1 MKRAFFVVLLAVI
14 VLIAGV
20 TGSLFGQTP
29 SPKPADIDQRIASQ
43 QRRIDE
49 GIRSR
54 ELTQSEAGMLQD
66 NLNYVLD
73 QTARLKA
80 DGKLTQAERDRL
92 NKMLDQNSDMIYN
105 RKHNPIKAFRPST
118 EAPYL
123 DERIANQF
131 RRIDHGLR
139 LGHLTRHDNRILID
153 NLDYVRDQEARFKT
167 DGIFT
172 TAEREQLHT
181 LLDQNSH
188 MINKQ
193 GPVKTLRPGIDSPG
207 IDQRIAN
214 QQRRIDQGI
223 ISEELTRDEARILQ
237 DNLNYIQREEARLK
251 ADKSLT
257 NEERER
263 LHKML
268 DQNSDIIFDKKNNP
282 VKRFY

>member
-1 MKRAFFVVLLAVI
+1 
-14 VLIAGV
+14 
-20 TGSLFGQTP
+20 
-29 SPKPADIDQRIASQ
+29 
-43 QRRIDE
+43 
-49 GIRSR
+49 
-54 ELTQSEAGMLQD
+54 
-66 NLNYVLD
+66 
-73 QTARLKA
+73 
-80 DGKLTQAERDRL
+80 
-92 NKMLDQNSDMIYN
+92 MLDQNSDMIYN

-131 RRIDHGLR
+131 RRIDRGVR
-139 LGHLTRHDNRILID
+139 LGHLTRQDNRILID

-181 LLDQNSH
+181 LLDQNSQ
-188 MINKQ
+188 MIDKQ

-223 ISEELTRDEARILQ
+223 ILGELTRDEARILQ
-237 DNLNYIQREEARLK
+237 DNLNYIQREQARLK
-251 ADKSLT
+251 ADRSLT
-257 NEERER
+257 HEERER

-282 VKRFY
+282 VRRFY